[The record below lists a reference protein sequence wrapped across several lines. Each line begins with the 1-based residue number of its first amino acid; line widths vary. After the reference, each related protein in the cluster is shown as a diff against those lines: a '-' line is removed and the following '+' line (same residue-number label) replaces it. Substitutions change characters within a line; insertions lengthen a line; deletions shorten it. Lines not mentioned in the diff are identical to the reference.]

1 MRKDNPG
8 NIEFSYIKKDVLFI
22 GAYSS
27 MKRAYLFKV
36 PLQRDYFLY
45 ERELIIIL
53 WCLEWSQQPID
64 IDCSSKS
71 FSFSCKGYEKV
82 SFECGGDVFN
92 LSCIKENGENTGSL
106 GELFSIA
113 KTLTGIK
120 G

>member
-1 MRKDNPG
+1 MDNPG
-8 NIEFSYIKKDVLFI
+8 NIEFSYIKEGELFI
-22 GAYSS
+22 GTYSS
-27 MKRAYLFKV
+27 MKGAYLFKV
-36 PLQRDYFLY
+36 PLQGDYFLY
-45 ERELIIIL
+45 ERELTIIL

-71 FSFSCKGYEKV
+71 FSFSCKGYKKV
-82 SFECGGDVFN
+82 SFECGGDLFN